1 MKVTSYDIAN
11 LVKTTLERQ
20 KSVPP
25 RPIMIDTMIQEEL
38 ARFTSLD
45 SPAEMPIDES
55 SFGLRPNDP
64 GANPLDASDFVD
76 PSQWFEGDHDVESA
90 IENVRDSAPAGATM
104 GWLEATGKSDAI
116 GVASTRAG
124 AMGPS
129 LSPPPRQRKA
139 AGKPVKT
146 FRPPVADDDK
156 GARAAAVGAQPGQAR
171 AQRPSRS
178 KVVALV
184 FALVLLGAAGVA
196 AGWFFTQ

>member
-1 MKVTSYDIAN
+1 
-11 LVKTTLERQ
+11 
-20 KSVPP
+20 
-25 RPIMIDTMIQEEL
+25 MIDNMIQEEL

-45 SPAEMPIDES
+45 SPAETPIDEA
-55 SFGLRPNDP
+55 SFGSRPNDP

-76 PSQWFEGDHDVESA
+76 PSQWFEGDLDVESA

-129 LSPPPRQRKA
+129 LNPPPRQKRVA
-139 AGKPVKT
+139 AEPVKT
-146 FRPPVADDDK
+146 FRPPVADERN
-156 GARAAAVGAQPGQAR
+156 GARGAAVGAQGQAP
-171 AQRPSRS
+171 AMKPSKS

-184 FALVLLGAAGVA
+184 LALVLLGAAGVA